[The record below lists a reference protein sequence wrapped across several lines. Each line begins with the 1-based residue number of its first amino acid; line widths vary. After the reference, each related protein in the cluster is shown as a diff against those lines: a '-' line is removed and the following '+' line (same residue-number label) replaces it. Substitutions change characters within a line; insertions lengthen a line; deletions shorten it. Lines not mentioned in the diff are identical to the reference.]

1 MEVNKMKYAKP
12 EITLINAAMAAIQ
25 GSGKTGI
32 AFDNPSLRTHVTV
45 PAYEADE

>member
-1 MEVNKMKYAKP
+1 MKYTKP
-12 EITLINAAMAAIQ
+12 EITLINAALAAIQ

-32 AFDNPSLRTHVTV
+32 AFDNAALRTHVTV

>member
-1 MEVNKMKYAKP
+1 MKYTKP
-12 EITLINAAMAAIQ
+12 EVTLINSAMASIQ

-32 AFDNPSLRTHVTV
+32 AFDNVPLRTHTPV

>member
-1 MEVNKMKYAKP
+1 MKYAKP

-25 GSGKTGI
+25 GSGKAGI
-32 AFDNPSLRTHVTV
+32 AFDNLSLRTHATV